1 VVPKFEAAARSLI
14 ADGAD
19 VIVGACGNFAAFPY
33 HGYVKVAGTEVPV
46 LDPLM
51 CGTFMAKMMGELHRT
66 IVVSTSKALAFKGV
80 PKELAARV
88 VAPFAIAS

>member
-1 VVPKFEAAARSLI
+1 
-14 ADGAD
+14 
-19 VIVGACGNFAAFPY
+19 
-33 HGYVKVAGTEVPV
+33 
-46 LDPLM
+46 
-51 CGTFMAKMMGELHRT
+51 MMGELHRT